1 MLFSYIKYR
10 LKSQGKFRL
19 HSPFVYDFYEEVLEK
34 ITHENWRDELN
45 NKLNA
50 FLLSKEDVFK
60 ENDLYIIEEDIH
72 LTRENERKWDSMKN
86 MEDVRLTIDCYH
98 FGILFKMERKEK
110 QYFVLRSKKFR
121 KSKTQKR

>member
-34 ITHENWRDELN
+34 ITHENWREELGGR
-45 NKLNA
+45 LNT
-50 FLLSKEDVFK
+50 FLLSKDDVFK
-60 ENDLYIIEEDIH
+60 ENDVYIIEEDIH
-72 LTRENERKWDSMKN
+72 LTKEKEIKWNAMKN

-110 QYFVLRSKKFR
+110 QHFILRSKKFR